1 MVKNV
6 GKELAISVEDGVKS
20 IVDKPIQADLLETV
34 KGIKSFDDGVKA
46 INRYSCFG
54 RTAWVMSAL
63 VVHKTF
69 QTVTEKEAGA
79 MVKKFQTD
87 LAYSRAQIY
96 NYRKAGRL
104 LLEGI
109 MSGEITDI
117 AKLPADMSDF
127 IRPKSKKQ
135 PKEDF
140 ELVIDEQIG
149 EIAMTMGVYNVY
161 RCHIAGDKETVKIV
175 TFKEKL
181 IEDVIE
187 VKHVVL
193 NGKQTAIYLN
203 GVERY
208 EADDGETHAKPR
220 EIALVVLP
228 L

>member
-1 MVKNV
+1 MAKNT
-6 GKELAISVEDGVKS
+6 GKELAISVEDGVKG
-20 IVDKPIQADLLETV
+20 IVDKPMQADLLATV
-34 KGIKSFDDGVKA
+34 KAIKTFDDGVKA
-46 INRYSCFG
+46 INRYSGFG

-79 MVKKFQTD
+79 MVRKFQID

-135 PKEDF
+135 VKEDF
-140 ELVIDEQIG
+140 NLVIDETIG
-149 EIAMTMGVYNVY
+149 EITMTMGVYHVY
-161 RCHIAGDKETVKIV
+161 RCHIQGDKETVKIV
-175 TFKEKL
+175 TFKEKWL
-181 IEDVIE
+181 EDIIE

-193 NGKQTAIYLN
+193 DGKQSVHYFN
-203 GVERY
+203 GVESY
-208 EADDGETHAKPR
+208 EDDDGEKHEKLR

>member
-1 MVKNV
+1 MAKNT
-6 GKELAISVEDGVKS
+6 GKELAISVEDGVKG
-20 IVDKPIQADLLETV
+20 IVDKPMQADLLETV
-34 KGIKSFDDGVKA
+34 KGIKTFDDGVKA
-46 INRYSCFG
+46 INRYSGFG

-109 MSGEITDI
+109 MSGEIMDI

-135 PKEDF
+135 PKDDF
-140 ELVIDEQIG
+140 NLVIDEQIG
-149 EIAMTMGVYNVY
+149 EIAMTMGVYHVY
-161 RCHIAGDKETVKIV
+161 RCHIQGEKETVKIV
-175 TFKEKL
+175 TFKERL
-181 IEDVIE
+181 LEDVIE

-193 NGKQTAIYLN
+193 NGKQTAHYLN
-203 GVERY
+203 GVETY
-208 EADDGETHAKPR
+208 EGEDGEIHEKLR

>member
-1 MVKNV
+1 MAKNT
-6 GKELAISVEDGVKS
+6 GKELAISVEDGVKG
-20 IVDKPIQADLLETV
+20 IVDKPMQADLLETV
-34 KGIKSFDDGVKA
+34 KRIKTFDDGVRA
-46 INRYSCFG
+46 INRYSGFG

-127 IRPKSKKQ
+127 IRPKKKKQ
-135 PKEDF
+135 AKDDYDLIVE
-140 ELVIDEQIG
+140 EQIG
-149 EIAMTMGVYNVY
+149 EIAMTMGLYRVY
-161 RCHIAGDKETVKIV
+161 RSHISGNTEKIKIVAFKEEIAGDT
-175 TFKEKL
+175 
-181 IEDVIE
+181 IE
-187 VKHVVL
+187 VRYVIL
-193 NGKQTAIYLN
+193 NGKETAHYFN
-203 GVERY
+203 GEESY
-208 EADDGETHAKPR
+208 EGEDGEIHAKRR